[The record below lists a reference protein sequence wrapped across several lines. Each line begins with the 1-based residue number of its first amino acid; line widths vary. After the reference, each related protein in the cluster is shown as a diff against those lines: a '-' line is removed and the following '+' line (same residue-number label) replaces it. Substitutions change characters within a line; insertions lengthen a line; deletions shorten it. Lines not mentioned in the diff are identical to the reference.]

1 MNIEAHFLA
10 SWLVGAAVA
19 KNPRD
24 CHLITLAGVLPDLDG
39 LSLLG
44 DALSPFWGGHTDYY
58 GQYHHFLLH
67 GISGCI
73 GISLFLACWAQEKR
87 RVIIWAFA
95 LFHLHLL
102 CDLVGSR
109 GPDPVDLWPVYYFG
123 PFTHEPMWIWKNQL
137 PLDSWPNRVLA
148 TLLFLGAIG
157 MAVKIQ
163 RSWVAIFSRRGDV
176 VVVRVLT
183 QWHSDLR
190 RVLARLLGTSKP
202 SGGK

>member
-1 MNIEAHFLA
+1 VNIETHFLA

-44 DALSPFWGGHTDYY
+44 DATSSLWGGHSDYY

-67 GISGCI
+67 GIFGCVCLSTLL
-73 GISLFLACWAQEKR
+73 GFWAQQKP
-87 RVIIWAFA
+87 RVVIWAFV

-109 GPDPVDLWPVYYFG
+109 GPAPVDLWPIFYFG
-123 PFTHEPMWIWKNQL
+123 PFTHNPMWLWQKQL
-137 PLDSWPNRVLA
+137 PLDSWPNRVLS

-163 RSWVAIFSRRGDV
+163 RSWVAMFSRRGDA

-183 QWHSDLR
+183 HWHAELR
-190 RVLARLLGTSKP
+190 RFVA
-202 SGGK
+202 